1 MPKVRKSSAQAA
13 VEFEVS
19 PWQTKK
25 RKYDDADQVL
35 EMPAA
40 RLGSDEQSRVSLEK
54 VPNLVSNYVSFHC
67 YTIYNSTP

>member
-1 MPKVRKSSAQAA
+1 MPKVRKSSALA

-54 VPNLVSNYVSFHC
+54 VPTL
-67 YTIYNSTP
+67 